1 MVPISSI
8 EPRLREASH
17 EVEYPI
23 TGPPPAPLPK
33 ADPEATVAGSSVR
46 SLFLQLMSRL
56 RGARGDSTTP
66 QPPLTFS
73 STCSRSAPRALA
85 RTSGAARPSGRL
97 DAAAA
102 LSTTASAVE
111 TAYPP
116 RPPADGC
123 LVVIV
128 DLNPTIWRHPS
139 TLNTFLAKTQP
150 IHPDLEHR
158 LQQLQHEASQHQ
170 QHQQQQRENDEQHN
184 STAALVR
191 YLEFISGSVSRFARA
206 AALVSPQSRLAI
218 VGMNGSTSK
227 LLYEAGP
234 PNWILVQSGVENSG
248 VDLQAALA
256 AFATSSAA
264 AARGAPAAADGS
276 CTPAESEEAAAETT
290 AAVMGAAVGQQQRRK
305 PREGESL
312 LVGALSIALCYINR
326 WRGGGPG
333 AESRMLLL
341 DASRRGCYAA
351 QFIPLLNIAFAAC
364 KQSIPEQLC
373 DVARG
378 RCSRFSCCFS
388 QGLSGPAKGPNSL
401 RGDVALLQ
409 LLLFWFL
416 PPPSLRPAIAAVSV
430 HQRTNTAV
438 CFCHHSP
445 VDLCFI
451 CSCCLAKTLDNGKDR
466 ISCDVCK
473 SRFAKGL
480 LKTKLAATVDV
491 SKY

>member
-1 MVPISSI
+1 MPEDASNVAAWHRPTASSGGVQPTLAPATSAAAAENSGVP
-8 EPRLREASH
+8 
-17 EVEYPI
+17 EVAAAE
-23 TGPPPAPLPK
+23 
-33 ADPEATVAGSSVR
+33 S
-46 SLFLQLMSRL
+46 
-56 RGARGDSTTP
+56 GDS
-66 QPPLTFS
+66 S
-73 STCSRSAPRALA
+73 SSAAAAESGDSSSSAAAAESGVSTAAASEA

-248 VDLQAALA
+248 VDLQ
-256 AFATSSAA
+256 
-264 AARGAPAAADGS
+264 
-276 CTPAESEEAAAETT
+276 EAAAETT

-364 KQSIPEQLC
+364 KQGVAIDCCALLPDSSSIPEQLC

-388 QGLSGPAKGPNSL
+388 QGLSGPAKGPN
-401 RGDVALLQ
+401 
-409 LLLFWFL
+409 
-416 PPPSLRPAIAAVSV
+416 IY
-430 HQRTNTAV
+430 
-438 CFCHHSP
+438 
-445 VDLCFI
+445 
-451 CSCCLAKTLDNGKDR
+451 CSETLDNGKDR